1 MMPHSSFSY
10 RVGAARECVTPSEP
24 LWLAGYAARTGP
36 ARGKISDLN
45 ASAVAFEDDTGQ
57 RFVIASV
64 DLIAITPT
72 ISKPVYDVAF
82 ARHGLRREQVLL
94 TATHTHYG
102 PEFRP
107 DKAFFFNI
115 PPEYAAKLPAEA
127 ERLANA
133 LSRAID
139 AAWERLLPARLF
151 FRSTTANFAHNRR
164 RHGVKDGLPSAEDV
178 VDHDVPV
185 LDCVD
190 PSGRRVAIIFGY
202 ACHNTTIPPDDYR
215 YCGDWAGFTK
225 ERLEAANDGAV
236 ALFIPGAG
244 ADQDPEPSGSLELSQ
259 QYGREL
265 ADAIQRCLEVPG
277 AEVSGPIRVAS
288 ADVDLPLQAVTRE
301 LLQTMIDSGDP
312 PRVKK
317 GRFLLDQIIGGE
329 TLINSYSV
337 PLQVVAFGRET
348 LLITLS
354 GEPVVDWA
362 ISLKAAFEQG
372 ERSKTEQLN
381 SPRPGFSHVWVAGYC
396 NDMFGYLPTRRV
408 LAEGG
413 YEAGRA
419 TLWSWLPAPFTA
431 DVEDR
436 IMAATQRLVEVV
448 SC

>member
-1 MMPHSSFSY
+1 MMPYSSFRY
-10 RVGAARECVTPSEP
+10 RVGAACECITPSES
-24 LWLAGYAARTGP
+24 LCLAGYAARTGP

-45 ASAVAFEDDTGQ
+45 AGAVAFEDDTGR
-57 RFVIASV
+57 RFVIASI

-72 ISKPVYDVAF
+72 ISKRVYDVAF

-115 PPEYAAKLPAEA
+115 PPEYEAKLPAEA
-127 ERLANA
+127 QRLASA

-139 AAWERLLPARLF
+139 AALERLSPAQLF
-151 FRSTTANFAHNRR
+151 FRSTTASFAHNRR
-164 RHGVKDGLPSAEDV
+164 RHGVKDGQPSADDV

-190 PSGRRVAIIFGY
+190 RSGRRVAILFGY
-202 ACHNTTIPPDDYR
+202 ACHNTTTPPDDLR
-215 YCGDWAGFTK
+215 YCGDWSGFAK
-225 ERLEAANDGAV
+225 QRLEAANDSAV

-259 QYGREL
+259 QHGREL
-265 ADAIQRCLEVPG
+265 ADAIQRCLDGPG

-288 ADVDLPLQAVTRE
+288 AEVELPLQPVTAE
-301 LLQTMIDSGDP
+301 LLQAMTESADP

-317 GRFLLDQIIGGE
+317 GRFLLDQIGRGE
-329 TLINSYSV
+329 TLIKSYSA
-337 PLQVVAFGRET
+337 PLQVISFGNEA
-348 LLITLS
+348 LLIALS

-362 ISLKAAFEQG
+362 LSLKAAFNQAD
-372 ERSKTEQLN
+372 RSKAEQAQSLR
-381 SPRPGFSHVWVAGYC
+381 SGFPHVWVAGYC
-396 NDMFGYLPTRRV
+396 NDMFGYLPTCRV

-431 DVEDR
+431 DVEER
-436 IMAATQRLVEVV
+436 IMTATHRLVQLV
-448 SC
+448 SS

>member
-1 MMPHSSFSY
+1 MMPHSSVRY
-10 RVGAARECVTPSEP
+10 RVGAACECITPSEP
-24 LWLAGYAARTGP
+24 LWLAGYAARTRP

-45 ASAVAFEDDTGQ
+45 ASAVALEDDTGQ
-57 RFVIASV
+57 RFVIASI
-64 DLIAITPT
+64 DLIAMTPT

-115 PPEYAAKLPAEA
+115 PPYYDAKLPAEA
-127 ERLANA
+127 ERLASA
-133 LSRAID
+133 LSRAIE
-139 AAWERLLPARLF
+139 AALVRLSPAQLF
-151 FRSTTANFAHNRR
+151 FRSTTASFAHNRR
-164 RHGVKDGLPSAEDV
+164 RHGVKDGQPSADDV

-190 PSGRRVAIIFGY
+190 RSGRRVAIVFGY
-202 ACHNTTIPPDDYR
+202 ACHNTTIPLDDYR
-215 YCGDWAGFTK
+215 YCGDWAGFAK

-259 QYGREL
+259 QHGREL
-265 ADAIQRCLEVPG
+265 ADAIQRCLNGAG

-288 ADVDLPLQAVTRE
+288 AEVDLPLQSVTGE
-301 LLQTMIDSGDP
+301 LLKTMIDSDDP

-317 GRFLLDQIIGGE
+317 GRFLLDQIVGGE
-329 TLINSYSV
+329 TLINTYSA

-348 LLITLS
+348 LLIALG

-362 ISLKAAFEQG
+362 ISLKAAFDQG
-372 ERSKTEQLN
+372 DRSKTEQTN
-381 SPRPGFSHVWVAGYC
+381 SPRSGFPHVWVAGYC
-396 NDMFGYLPTRRV
+396 NDMFGYLPTGRV

-436 IMAATQRLVEVV
+436 IMAATHRLVQVV
-448 SC
+448 S